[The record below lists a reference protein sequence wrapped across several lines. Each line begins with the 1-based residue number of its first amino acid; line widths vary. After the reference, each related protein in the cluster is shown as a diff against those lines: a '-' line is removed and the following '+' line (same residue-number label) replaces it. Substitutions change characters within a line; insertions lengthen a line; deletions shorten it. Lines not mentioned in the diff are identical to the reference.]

1 MNKDYLFTKLG
12 KVIQDALE
20 DDAVTE
26 IMRNPDGILWFV
38 HREKG
43 VIEVGHLSEQDA
55 LSFVHSLAQYTSQ
68 YLNAKK
74 PYLDCCLPF
83 NGERINITIPPMS
96 DGVSFNIRKRAKVI
110 YTLGDYVKQG
120 VITKSQSNLLN
131 KAIRERKNILV
142 SGGPGTG
149 KTTLTNALLNEI
161 HAVVPRGH
169 RVLLLEQ
176 VPELQC
182 NVANCKPMVTTDH
195 TDMQRLLWI
204 AMRNSPDRI
213 IVGEVRDGACLAML
227 KAWNTGCPG
236 GIATIHANSAEAA
249 LQRVLDLSL
258 EATHHAPCTLMSEA
272 LDVIVQLNLDPV
284 SSSGRRVTSI
294 ISVDGYDRI
303 NQEFIMTNME
313 ERT

>member
-1 MNKDYLFTKLG
+1 MNQNYLREKLG
-12 KVIQDALE
+12 SNIESTLK

-26 IMRNPDGILWFV
+26 IMRNPDGMLWFV
-38 HREKG
+38 HREQG
-43 VIEVGHLSEQDA
+43 VIEAGHLSEQDA
-55 LSFVHSLAQYTSQ
+55 LSFAHALAQYTSQ

-83 NGERINITIPPMS
+83 NGERINITIAPLS

-110 YTLGDYVKQG
+110 YTLSDYVRQG
-120 VITKSQSNLLN
+120 VITKAQSTLLN

-161 HAVVPRGH
+161 NDVEPKGH

-182 NVANCKPMVTTDH
+182 KVANCKSMVTTDH
-195 TDMQRLLWI
+195 ADMGRLLWI
-204 AMRNSPDRI
+204 AMRNLPDRI

-236 GIATIHANSAEAA
+236 GIATIHANSDESA

-258 EATHHAPCTLMSEA
+258 EATNHAPCTLMSEA
-272 LDVIVQLNLDPV
+272 LDVIVQLNLDQ
-284 SSSGRRVTSI
+284 SSPSGRRVSGI
-294 ISVDGYDRI
+294 ISVEGYDRLS
-303 NQEFIMTNME
+303 QKFLMTSME
-313 ERT
+313 EK